1 MYKKVPT
8 DLKFADRELD
18 ILAFWN
24 ENNIF
29 KKSIE
34 QSTGRPTFTFYDG
47 PPTANGKPHIG
58 HIHTRAI
65 KDLIPRYRTMKGYNV
80 LRKAGWDTHGLPV
93 ELEVEKELG
102 IYGKGKSEIEK
113 YGVEKF
119 IQKCK
124 ESVWKYEKE
133 WREVSERVGFWLDM
147 DTPYVTY
154 DNTFIES
161 IWWSLRQIWD
171 KNLVYKGHKVLP
183 YCPRCGT
190 GLSSHE
196 VAQGYK
202 DVKEDSIV
210 AQFKVKGEENTFLL
224 AWTTTPWTLP
234 SNVAVVVHPDEEYAY
249 VSQNNSTY
257 ILAKALVEKNM
268 GEDANIIKIVKGQEL
283 EHLPYEPLFSFIEVA
298 TEAFFVTCDTYV
310 SLSDG
315 TGIVHTAPAFGEDDA
330 RVARKYNLPFIQL
343 VNPQGGFVDSVKPW
357 AGVFVKEADSH
368 IIKHLQSENKIYK
381 VENIEHSYPHCWRC
395 DSPLLYYARTAWY
408 IEMTKLRDQLTANN
422 NTVNWLPENV
432 KQGRFGN
439 FLESV
444 VDWGLS
450 RERYWGT
457 PLPIWECTSE
467 NCDYKH
473 MIGSVAELSE
483 KSGQDLSELELHKPY
498 VDNIHFDCDKCGSQM
513 NRVPDVIDCWYDS
526 GAMPFAQFH
535 YPFEN
540 KDIFDGR
547 YPADFISEAI
557 DQTRGWFYSLMAIST
572 AVFGKSPYKNVIVM
586 GHTLDKDGKK
596 MSKSKGN
603 AVAPKDML
611 ERFGADAV
619 RWFYY
624 VGSAPWVNSRFY
636 DEAVSEYQSKYM
648 GTFWNTYAFYILYA
662 EIDKFDPTQYKF
674 DKNSLSLMDQWILSK
689 LHTVIK
695 SVDDYMNDYKV
706 YESTQ
711 VLVEFVDNLSNWYVR
726 RCRERYWVSE
736 MPQDKINAYMTL
748 YTVLKNLALISA
760 PFIPF
765 MTEEIYQNLV
775 RTVDKTAPDSI
786 HLCDYPAYDENYI
799 NPKLEEQM
807 DLVYQIVVLG
817 RSARNAGNMKNRQPL
832 QNIYVKYDG
841 ADSNPLENN
850 LIHIIK
856 DELNIKRLHFI
867 EDTGEFIGYA
877 FKPNLPK
884 LGPRYGAIL
893 SKIGAWLKDA
903 PSSLYNDLKAGVVT
917 VEIAGQTVEL
927 SEEDVLAQVTNTDG
941 YVTETNKDIAV
952 VLDVTLT
959 PELIELGRVRE
970 IISKVQNMRKNY
982 EGLQVTDT
990 IELYYNG
997 NDLLA
1002 SIIEKNKEEIQKETL
1017 ARVLAVGDINS
1028 QEWDINGE
1036 KMKLGIKKQ

>member
-8 DLKFADRELD
+8 DLKFAQRELD
-18 ILAFWN
+18 VLAFWN
-24 ENNIF
+24 DNDIF

-34 QSTGRPTFTFYDG
+34 NSEGNTPFTFYDG

-65 KDLIPRYRTMKGYNV
+65 KDLIPRYKTMKGYNV

-102 IYGKGKSEIEK
+102 IYGKGKGEIEK
-113 YGVEKF
+113 YGVEAF

-133 WREVSERVGFWLDM
+133 WKEVSQRVGFWLDM
-147 DTPYVTY
+147 ENPYITY
-154 DNTFIES
+154 DNSFIES
-161 IWWSLRQIWD
+161 VWWALKQIWD
-171 KNLVYKGHKVLP
+171 KNLIYKGHKVLP

-202 DVKEDSIV
+202 DIKEDSVV
-210 AQFKVKGEENTFLL
+210 AQFKVKNEDDTYLL

-234 SNVAVVVHPDEEYAY
+234 SNVGVCVNPNEDYVYA
-249 VSQNNSTY
+249 SQNNNVY

-268 GEDANIIKIVKGQEL
+268 GEDVSIIKTVKGKEL
-283 EHLPYEPLFSFIEVA
+283 EYLEYEQLFNFASVDGK
-298 TEAFFVTCDTYV
+298 AFFVTCDNYV
-310 SLSDG
+310 TLSDG

-343 VNPQGGFVDSVKPW
+343 VNEQGGFVDSVEPW
-357 AGVFVKEADSH
+357 AGIFVKEADPQ
-368 IIKHLQSENKIYK
+368 IIKYLKAENKIYK
-381 VENIEHSYPHCWRC
+381 VINTEHSYPHCWRC

-408 IEMTKLRDQLTANN
+408 IEMTKLRRELTDNN
-422 NTVNWLPENV
+422 STVNWMPENV

-439 FLESV
+439 FLENV

-457 PLPIWECTSE
+457 PLPIWECET
-467 NCDYKH
+467 CDNKH
-473 MIGSVAELSE
+473 LIGSISELSE
-483 KSGQDLSELELHKPY
+483 KSGQDLTNLELHKPY
-498 VDNIHFDCDKCGSQM
+498 VDNIKFSCDKCNSDM
-513 NRVPDVIDCWYDS
+513 KRVPDVIDCWFDS

-540 KDIFDGR
+540 KELFDD
-547 YPADFISEAI
+547 YFPAGFISEAI

-603 AVAPKDML
+603 AVNPTEML
-611 ERFGADAV
+611 NKYGADAV

-624 VGSAPWVNSRFY
+624 AGSAPWINSRFY

-662 EIDKFDPTQYKF
+662 NIDQFDPTQYK
-674 DKNSLSLMDQWILSK
+674 KENLSLMDKWILSK

-695 SVDDYMNDYKV
+695 KVDENMEDYKV
-706 YESTQ
+706 YESSQ
-711 VLVEFVDNLSNWYVR
+711 VLTEFVDNLSNWYVR

-736 MPQDKINAYMTL
+736 MPQDKINAYLTL
-748 YTVLKNLALISA
+748 YTVLKNLALVSA

-765 MTEEIYQNLV
+765 MSEEIYQNLV
-775 RTVDKTAPDSI
+775 RTVDKVAPESI
-786 HLCDYPAYDENYI
+786 HLCQYPEYDESYI
-799 NPKLEEQM
+799 DKNLEEQM
-807 DLVYQIVVLG
+807 DLVYNIVVLG
-817 RSARNAGNMKNRQPL
+817 RSARNSGNMKNRQPL
-832 QNIYVKYDG
+832 QNIYVKYNDG
-841 ADSNPLENN
+841 EKMDNN

-856 DELNIKRLHFI
+856 DELNIKKLHWI
-867 EDTGEFIGYA
+867 KDTGEFIGYK
-877 FKPNLPK
+877 FKPNLPT
-884 LGPRYGAIL
+884 LGPRYGSIL
-893 SKIGAWLKDA
+893 PKIGSWLKEA
-903 PSSLYNDLKAGVVT
+903 PSSLYEDLKNGVVK
-917 VEIAGQTVEL
+917 IDIDGKTVEL
-927 SEEDVLAQVTNTDG
+927 NEKDVLSEITNAPG
-941 YVTETNKDIAV
+941 YVTESNKDLAV
-952 VLDVTLT
+952 VLDITLT
-959 PELIELGRVRE
+959 PNLVEAGQIRE

-982 EGLQVTDT
+982 EGLQVTDK
-990 IELYYNG
+990 IELFYKD
-997 NDLLA
+997 NDVLA
-1002 SIIEKNKEEIQKETL
+1002 KIIENNKKEIQKETL
-1017 ARVLAVGDINS
+1017 SSSISVGDTNL

-1036 KMKLGIKKQ
+1036 KIKLGIKKL